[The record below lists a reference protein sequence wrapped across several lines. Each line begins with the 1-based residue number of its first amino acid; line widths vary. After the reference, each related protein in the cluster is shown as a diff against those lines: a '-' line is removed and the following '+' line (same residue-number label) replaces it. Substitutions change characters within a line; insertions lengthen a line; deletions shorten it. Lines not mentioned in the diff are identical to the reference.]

1 MVIDV
6 LRPLLQ
12 PGRSQLLTIA
22 QGIVR
27 TLLNREAAA
36 LHERS
41 IELVAMGLTKYN
53 IDIDTLCET
62 MFSESGSLNDLEY
75 VFLCSGKPKLE
86 RREFGVGIVI

>member
-53 IDIDTLCET
+53 IDVKRGSRSLVALLNWN
-62 MFSESGSLNDLEY
+62 SLSSGVTQLKE
-75 VFLCSGKPKLE
+75 KE
-86 RREFGVGIVI
+86 RRLG